1 MLSSANRLLSVC
13 RGVRDGVGAPEL
25 MKTGN
30 YAFLLPANRLE
41 FPVSPPKKYGVT
53 SYNTTNYN
61 FTLSFTAFTSPL
73 RAGGRFFVLGNKGNK
88 QEAGG
93 V

>member
-1 MLSSANRLLSVC
+1 M
-13 RGVRDGVGAPEL
+13 E
-25 MKTGN
+25 TGN

-41 FPVSPPKKYGVT
+41 LPVFPPKKSGVT

-73 RAGGRFFVLGNKGNK
+73 RAGGRFFVWAIAGKSKKRASPLRRLPSDENNPTK
-88 QEAGG
+88 QQGG
-93 V
+93 